1 MIKKWPARVGFSGIG
16 LTPKL
21 LRRLMASSGQPG
33 QHSETLPHENQGQQ
47 EGWGYSSVEH
57 LLSKC
62 EALDSV
68 LRFQRK

>member
-1 MIKKWPARVGFSGIG
+1 MKWPARVRFSGTG
-16 LTPKL
+16 LKSKL
-21 LRRLMASSGQPG
+21 LRRLMASSGKSG
-33 QHSETLPHENQGQQ
+33 QHSETLSHENEDQQ